1 MEQQCISKQ
10 AKDDR
15 DQELMEAKHYREL
28 AKQNKFK
35 ERREKYSTIR
45 AKALIEV
52 VRDFWRNK
60 TVDGNSTSRDNNQH
74 NLRSMYN
81 VQTLQ

>member
-1 MEQQCISKQ
+1 
-10 AKDDR
+10 
-15 DQELMEAKHYREL
+15 MEAKAKQYREL

-45 AKALIEV
+45 VKALIEV

-60 TVDGNSTSRDNNQH
+60 TVDGNSTARI
-74 NLRSMYN
+74 LRASL
-81 VQTLQ
+81 LQKH